1 MKADF
6 FFFYKNKEQ
15 KNYIYIYI
23 YTCVCV
29 FVLANDNNPD
39 LNESEYFWMKPQ
51 KKVQLTIITIIKIL
65 VNAFCE
71 NFTSLFHLQ
80 ISLFKQIYVFTVKTD
95 ISCLVTSSQHKTHI
109 HRHYFLKGHIKYVFA
124 GSVWL

>member
-39 LNESEYFWMKPQ
+39 LNVKIINLNNIFLDFLWILFSYSVAHKCHSINESN
-51 KKVQLTIITIIKIL
+51 T
-65 VNAFCE
+65 
-71 NFTSLFHLQ
+71 
-80 ISLFKQIYVFTVKTD
+80 
-95 ISCLVTSSQHKTHI
+95 
-109 HRHYFLKGHIKYVFA
+109 
-124 GSVWL
+124 